1 MQLGFLRTIQGKVVV
16 VICVVV
22 AVLLSMV
29 IVQKYRLKPL
39 KQTEMI
45 MGTLVEITVIPANE
59 KAIREAFEALKK
71 VDALMS
77 TYKEDSEISILNRE
91 GRAQVSEETLEVIE
105 DAIKFS
111 NLTDGAFDITCRP
124 LINLWK
130 KAKKEEKVPTEE
142 EIEKAISLVGYQ
154 RIVLE
159 GNQIRLEK
167 KGIQIDLGGIAKGYA
182 VDKAIEALKNNG
194 IKRALINAGG
204 DLYALGEAL
213 QGGGWSIGIQDPR
226 DEDEIIDIIKVK
238 DKAVATSGDY
248 RRYFTLEGKRF
259 SHIVNPKTGLTVQ
272 DVPMSVTIIGPDSTT
287 TDALATGVF
296 VLGPEEGMKLIE
308 NLPGVEGM
316 IISEGMKKL
325 TSEGWKKFL
334 KSSE

>member
-1 MQLGFLRTIQGKVVV
+1 MGFLRTIQGKVVV
-16 VICVVV
+16 VTCVVIT
-22 AVLLSMV
+22 VLLSMV
-29 IVQKYRLKPL
+29 IIQKYRLKPL

-71 VDALMS
+71 VDLLMS

-91 GRAQVSEETLEVIE
+91 GKAQVSEETLEVIE

-130 KAKKEEKVPTEE
+130 KAKKEEKLPAEM
-142 EIEKAISLVGYQ
+142 EIEEAISLVGYQ
-154 RIVLE
+154 RIILE

-167 KGIQIDLGGIAKGYA
+167 KGMQIDLGGIAKGYA
-182 VDKAIEALKNNG
+182 VDKAIEALKKNG
-194 IKRALINAGG
+194 IKRALVNAGG
-204 DLYALGEAL
+204 DLYALGIDP
-213 QGGGWSIGIQDPR
+213 QGEKWQIGVQDPR
-226 DEDEIIDIIKVK
+226 EEDKIIDIIKVK

-272 DVPMSVTIIGPDSTT
+272 DVPMSVTIIGPDATT
-287 TDALATGVF
+287 TDALSTGVF

-308 NLPGVEGM
+308 SLPEVEGM

-325 TSEGWKKFL
+325 TSQGWGEFL
-334 KSSE
+334 E

>member
-1 MQLGFLRTIQGKVVV
+1 MGFLRTIQGKVVV
-16 VICVVV
+16 VICVVI
-22 AVLLSMV
+22 AVLLSAV
-29 IVQKYRLKPL
+29 IIQKYRLKPL

-59 KAIREAFEALKK
+59 KAIKEAFEALKK

-91 GRAQVSEETLEVIE
+91 GKAQVSEETLEVIE

-142 EIEKAISLVGYQ
+142 EIEEAISLVGYQ
-154 RIVLE
+154 RIILE
-159 GNQIRLEK
+159 ANQIRLEK
-167 KGIQIDLGGIAKGYA
+167 EGMQIDLGGIAKGYA
-182 VDKAIEALKNNG
+182 VDKAIEALKKNG
-194 IKRALINAGG
+194 IKRALVNAGG
-204 DLYALGEAL
+204 DLYALGTDR
-213 QGGGWSIGIQDPR
+213 QGEKWQIGVQDPR
-226 DEDEIIDIIKVK
+226 EEDKIIDIIKVK

-272 DVPMSVTIIGPDSTT
+272 DVPMSVTIIGPDATT
-287 TDALATGVF
+287 TDALSTGVF

-308 NLPGVEGM
+308 SLPEVEGM

-325 TSEGWKKFL
+325 TSQGWKKFL
-334 KSSE
+334 E

>member
-1 MQLGFLRTIQGKVVV
+1 MGFLRTIQGKVVV
-16 VICVVV
+16 VICVVI

-29 IVQKYRLKPL
+29 IIQKYRLKPL

-91 GRAQVSEETLEVIE
+91 AKAQVSGETLEVIE

-130 KAKKEEKVPTEE
+130 KAKKEEKVPSEM
-142 EIEKAISLVGYQ
+142 EIEEAISLVDYQ
-154 RIVLE
+154 RIILE

-167 KGIQIDLGGIAKGYA
+167 KGMQIDLGGIAKGYA
-182 VDKAIEALKNNG
+182 VDKAIEALKKNG
-194 IKRALINAGG
+194 IKRALVNAGG
-204 DLYALGEAL
+204 DLYALGTDP
-213 QGGGWSIGIQDPR
+213 QGEKWQIGVQDPR
-226 DEDEIIDIIKVK
+226 DEDKIIDIIKVK

-272 DVPMSVTIIGPDSTT
+272 DVPMSVTIIGPDATT
-287 TDALATGVF
+287 TDALSTGVF

-308 NLPGVEGM
+308 SLPEVEGM

-325 TSEGWKKFL
+325 TSKGWEEFL
-334 KSSE
+334 E